1 MERFAIATHQ
11 AVANYLATDKSN
23 SAIRRPINEIPIEP
37 KVLVVLGT
45 GKFKRQWVPNSDRFP
60 KQPTNLLLPP
70 CDWGKLHRCHAAA
83 RILLLCSEEYSHN
96 IVAAEEYQL

>member
-1 MERFAIATHQ
+1 MERFAVTTHQ
-11 AVANYLATDKSN
+11 AVADYLAINKSN

-45 GKFKRQWVPNSDRFP
+45 GEFKRQWVPDGYGFP

-70 CDWGKLHRCHAAA
+70 CDRGKLHRCHAAA
-83 RILLLCSEEYSHN
+83 RRLLLRSEEYSHN